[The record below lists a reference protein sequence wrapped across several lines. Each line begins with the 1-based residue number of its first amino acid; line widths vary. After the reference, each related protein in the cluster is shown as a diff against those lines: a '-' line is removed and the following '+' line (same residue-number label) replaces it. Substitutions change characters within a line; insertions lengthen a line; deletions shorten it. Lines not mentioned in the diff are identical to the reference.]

1 MKKKLLIAVLCV
13 ASILLTACGSNSID
27 LNKTKTDKFNALSY
41 KVPSDFKKSSTDKNS
56 DSGSL
61 HFSDY
66 SYDYAKMGSNGK
78 YDDLC
83 SLSFFYDD
91 YGTDYTLER
100 YAAIYHDDTVG
111 TKKTINGVEWYII
124 KEPFSE
130 KMLEY
135 YYYAKYG
142 NKWYEVS
149 YSDLGSGNICGDA
162 LNVIENSLTFGN

>member
-1 MKKKLLIAVLCV
+1 MKKLLVIFAAVL
-13 ASILLTACGSNSID
+13 LLTECGSKSLD
-27 LNKTKTDKFNALSY
+27 VTKTKADKFNELNYS
-41 KVPSDFKKSSTDKNS
+41 VPEAFEKKDAEKIETSGDMVFSDFT
-56 DSGSL
+56 
-61 HFSDY
+61 Y
-66 SYDYAKMGSNGK
+66 SFDTIASNGK
-78 YDDLC
+78 YDDAC
-83 SLSFFYDD
+83 YLSFFYDT
-91 YGTDYTLER
+91 GFNDYTLEK
-100 YAAIYHDDTVG
+100 YAEIFHENETG